1 MNKSFKRQ
9 GKLTLISQGRPYDS
23 KPDGMT
29 ETAGRVVKHRAG
41 VRTCNVK
48 PSAPLLTGSETG
60 KVQPH

>member
-9 GKLTLISQGRPYDS
+9 GKLTLISQGRP
-23 KPDGMT
+23 DGMT
-29 ETAGRVVKHRAG
+29 ETAGRVVKHGAG